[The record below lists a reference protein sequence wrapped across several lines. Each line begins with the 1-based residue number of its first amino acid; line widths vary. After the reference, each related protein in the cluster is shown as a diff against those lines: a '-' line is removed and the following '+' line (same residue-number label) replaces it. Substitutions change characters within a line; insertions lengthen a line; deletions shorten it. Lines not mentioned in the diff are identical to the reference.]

1 MVHKAQCRL
10 MSTIEAW
17 TFICCCFLQAEGNV
31 HDMHSYNK
39 VRW

>member
-1 MVHKAQCRL
+1 MQAVHHE
-10 MSTIEAW
+10 STNTNLLLIP
-17 TFICCCFLQAEGNV
+17 QAEGNV